1 MDAGPHVARGSLG
14 VGLWHLTGV
23 CMKLEEVR
31 EKALALGFVDCGI
44 APVEPLPGERER
56 LEEWLR
62 LGKHAGMGYMAR
74 NVEKRENPALLVAGA
89 RSVLVTLT
97 NYYTGVHQPEGVP
110 RISRYA
116 YGRDY
121 HEVLKQRL
129 HQLWR
134 DLEETAGR
142 AIHGRVFV
150 DSAPVFEREWARR
163 AGLGWIG
170 RHSLLIHPRW
180 GSYCFI
186 GVIISDFEPD
196 TYSLPFEGN
205 RCGTCVRC
213 LAACPTR
220 ALIPCVVDANRC
232 ISYNTIE
239 RKDAIPPRLKSLM
252 AGYLFGCDIC
262 QDVCPWNRKAVPHC
276 DAAFQADTELLSMT
290 REDWLA
296 LDETTFRERF
306 AHSPLL
312 RPGLSRL
319 QELLR

>member
-1 MDAGPHVARGSLG
+1 
-14 VGLWHLTGV
+14 
-23 CMKLEEVR
+23 MKWEEVR
-31 EKALALGFVDCGI
+31 EKALARGFVDCGI

-62 LGKHAGMGYMAR
+62 LGMHAGMGYMAR

-97 NYYTGVHQPEGVP
+97 NYYTGIRQPEGVP

-129 HQLWR
+129 HQLWQ
-134 DLEETAGR
+134 DLEDAAGQ

-170 RHSLLIHPRW
+170 RHSLLVHPRW

-186 GVIISDFEPD
+186 GVMISDFEPD
-196 TYSLPFEGN
+196 TYSSPFEGD
-205 RCGTCVRC
+205 RCGTCGRC
-213 LAACPTR
+213 LAACPTK
-220 ALIPCVVDANRC
+220 ALTPGVVDANRC

-239 RKDAIPPRLKSLM
+239 RKDAVPLGLKPLM
-252 AGYLFGCDIC
+252 EGYLFGCDVC
-262 QDVCPWNRKAVPHC
+262 QDVCPWNRKALPHR
-276 DAAFQADTELLSMT
+276 DAAFRPDDGLLNMT

-296 LDETTFRERF
+296 LDEAAFRERF
-306 AHSPLL
+306 ARSPLS
-312 RPGLSRL
+312 RPGLRHL